1 MSWCQVV
8 APQDV
13 ILKTRDDFQKA
24 IEDAKSH
31 RPLDRSRHWMHY
43 INAQVGDS
51 RLVLCQRPSDL
62 EVREVLRLTEI
73 LRGTEESKRWN
84 QNVWPLH
91 FIVTGCFPQI
101 HECFATPHSRLRFLK
116 MLCTHWTVNEPLP
129 ANVVSYMVRCATQL
143 GHRCSNCYL
152 WRQPRTSHVRRRCRV
167 DPDIISIYFPSIPD
181 MIRLYQ
187 IWYI

>member
-1 MSWCQVV
+1 MLRHKMSYKKREMIFRKQ
-8 APQDV
+8 
-13 ILKTRDDFQKA
+13 LKTPRA
-24 IEDAKSH
+24 IALLIVH
-31 RPLDRSRHWMHY
+31 RCSQHWMHY

-91 FIVTGCFPQI
+91 FIITGCFPQI

-129 ANVVSYMVRCATQL
+129 ANVVSYTVRCATQL

-152 WRQPRTSHVRRRCRV
+152 WRQPRTNHVT
-167 DPDIISIYFPSIPD
+167 DADTG
-181 MIRLYQ
+181 
-187 IWYI
+187 